1 MVKFLHA
8 ADIHLDS
15 PLKGLERYD
24 GAPVDEIRGATRQA
38 LANLVRLALDEK
50 VDLVLIAGDLYD
62 GDWRDHRT
70 GLFFVSEAAKLRDA
84 GIPIC
89 LIAGNH
95 DAQNRMT
102 RSLRLPDTVF
112 RFSTKKPETR
122 SFENLGVSI
131 HGQGFASAACT
142 ENLAQGYPRPVP
154 GHFNIG
160 LLHTAADGS
169 NSAHPNYAQCC
180 HDDLRGKQYDYW
192 ALGHIHQRDDQVWG
206 DPRIRFSGNIQGRH
220 IREDGAK
227 GCLVVTV
234 DGRQEVDVRFE
245 PLDVLRWERC
255 QVDAR
260 EAEDGYTVVELAVDA
275 LRKSVADSDGRPVAA
290 RVVVSGACRAHEAL
304 AAAASRWPNEIR
316 AAAQSLGHGSVWV
329 EKVQFQ
335 TSPPSDAN
343 ASMADDGPLAEL
355 IDFIEEVR
363 GSEPSLAKFSGDL
376 AELARRIPGELLA
389 GEDSLRFDD
398 PAGLRSLLDQ
408 VQPLLLARLASKP
421 AVESLVTERG

>member
-24 GAPVDEIRGATRQA
+24 GAPVEEIRGATRQA
-38 LANLVRLALDEK
+38 LANLVRLAIDEK

-84 GIPIC
+84 GIPVC

-102 RSLRLPDTVF
+102 RSLRLPDNVF
-112 RFSTKKPETR
+112 RFSTTQPETR
-122 SFENLGVSI
+122 TFEELGISV
-131 HGQGFASAACT
+131 HGQGFATAACT
-142 ENLAQGYPRPVP
+142 ENLARAYPRPVP

-169 NSAHPNYAQCC
+169 NRSHSTYAQCC
-180 HDDLRGKQYDYW
+180 YDDLRGKQYDYW
-192 ALGHIHQRDDQVWG
+192 ALGHIHQRGKVWN
-206 DPRIRFSGNIQGRH
+206 DPRIHFSGNIQGRH

-227 GCLVVTV
+227 GCLLVAV
-234 DGRQEVDVRFE
+234 DDRHEVRVRFE

-255 QVDAR
+255 EIDAAG
-260 EAEDGYTVVELAVDA
+260 AEDGHCVVERAVGR
-275 LRKSVADSDGRPVAA
+275 LETSVANSDGRPVAA
-290 RVVVSGACRAHEAL
+290 RVVVSGACRAHETL
-304 AAAASRWPNEIR
+304 AADANQWANEIR

-329 EKVQFQ
+329 EKVQLE
-335 TSPPSDAN
+335 TTLPSDAD
-343 ASMADDGPLAEL
+343 ALTVDDGPLAEL
-355 IDFIEEVR
+355 VDLIGEIR
-363 GSEPSLAKFSGDL
+363 GNDLLLEKFQGELAD
-376 AELARRIPGELLA
+376 LARRLPGELLSA
-389 GEDSLRFDD
+389 EDSLRFDD
-398 PAGLRSLLDQ
+398 RERLRLVLDQ
-408 VQPLLLARLASKP
+408 VKPLLLARLGDKYA
-421 AVESLVTERG
+421 ANLVAEKV